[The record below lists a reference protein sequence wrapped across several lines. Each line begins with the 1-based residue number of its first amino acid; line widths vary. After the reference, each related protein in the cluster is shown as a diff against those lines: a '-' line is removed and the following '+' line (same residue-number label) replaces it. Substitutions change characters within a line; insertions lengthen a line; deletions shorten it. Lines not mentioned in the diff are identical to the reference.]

1 MGFHLSPASSSR
13 KWLGFVTAVWVQS
26 ISGNNYTF
34 SNYSDA
40 LKSLMALTQ
49 LQLNNLS
56 VAKDVGKAFGLL
68 SGLASDR
75 LSTPMMLLIGSIE
88 GLVGYG
94 VQWLV
99 VSRKI
104 QPLPY
109 WQMCIFLCMGG
120 NSTTW
125 MNTAV
130 LVTCI
135 RNFRTNR
142 GPVSGI
148 LKGYVGL
155 STAIFTDLCTAL
167 FADDPAIF
175 LLMLAIIPLLV
186 CLSAILFL
194 REVPS
199 SSTAAGEKEETK
211 FFNLFNIVAVVL
223 AVYLLTFDVTGSHG
237 RILSQA
243 FAVVLLFLLAC
254 PLSIPLYYMLQDF
267 NRSGSKPSS
276 DIEGLI
282 TETLLSQNSQPEM
295 AAPASEEKVEPVVE
309 IKRPRPSIGE
319 DHTIIEAIS
328 TTDFWILFASF
339 LCGVGTGL
347 AVMNNMGQMGLA
359 LGYVD
364 VSIFV
369 SLTSIWGF
377 FGRILSGSVSE
388 YFIGKAGTP
397 RPFWNAASQILMAV
411 GYVVMAMALP
421 GSLYIGSVV
430 VGICYG
436 VRLAVTV
443 PIASELFGL
452 KYYGLIYNI
461 LILNLPLGS
470 FLFSGLLAGLLYDAH
485 ATRTA
490 GGGTTCIGP
499 HCYRLVFVVMALS
512 CIIGF
517 GLDVLLAIRTKNV
530 YSKIRASKR
539 SKKPAAPSNSR

>member
-199 SSTAAGEKEETK
+199 STAAGEKEETK

-254 PLSIPLYYMLQDF
+254 PLQSLSISCY
-267 NRSGSKPSS
+267 
-276 DIEGLI
+276 
-282 TETLLSQNSQPEM
+282 
-295 AAPASEEKVEPVVE
+295 
-309 IKRPRPSIGE
+309 
-319 DHTIIEAIS
+319 
-328 TTDFWILFASF
+328 
-339 LCGVGTGL
+339 
-347 AVMNNMGQMGLA
+347 
-359 LGYVD
+359 
-364 VSIFV
+364 
-369 SLTSIWGF
+369 
-377 FGRILSGSVSE
+377 RILTGPVQN
-388 YFIGKAGTP
+388 P
-397 RPFWNAASQILMAV
+397 
-411 GYVVMAMALP
+411 
-421 GSLYIGSVV
+421 
-430 VGICYG
+430 
-436 VRLAVTV
+436 V
-443 PIASELFGL
+443 P
-452 KYYGLIYNI
+452 
-461 LILNLPLGS
+461 
-470 FLFSGLLAGLLYDAH
+470 
-485 ATRTA
+485 T
-490 GGGTTCIGP
+490 
-499 HCYRLVFVVMALS
+499 
-512 CIIGF
+512 
-517 GLDVLLAIRTKNV
+517 
-530 YSKIRASKR
+530 
-539 SKKPAAPSNSR
+539 SRV

>member
-1 MGFHLSPASSSR
+1 
-13 KWLGFVTAVWVQS
+13 
-26 ISGNNYTF
+26 
-34 SNYSDA
+34 
-40 LKSLMALTQ
+40 
-49 LQLNNLS
+49 
-56 VAKDVGKAFGLL
+56 
-68 SGLASDR
+68 
-75 LSTPMMLLIGSIE
+75 
-88 GLVGYG
+88 
-94 VQWLV
+94 
-99 VSRKI
+99 
-104 QPLPY
+104 
-109 WQMCIFLCMGG
+109 MCIFLCMGG

-194 REVPS
+194 REVP

-388 YFIGKAGTP
+388 YFIG
-397 RPFWNAASQILMAV
+397 
-411 GYVVMAMALP
+411 
-421 GSLYIGSVV
+421 
-430 VGICYG
+430 
-436 VRLAVTV
+436 
-443 PIASELFGL
+443 
-452 KYYGLIYNI
+452 
-461 LILNLPLGS
+461 
-470 FLFSGLLAGLLYDAH
+470 
-485 ATRTA
+485 
-490 GGGTTCIGP
+490 
-499 HCYRLVFVVMALS
+499 
-512 CIIGF
+512 
-517 GLDVLLAIRTKNV
+517 
-530 YSKIRASKR
+530 
-539 SKKPAAPSNSR
+539 